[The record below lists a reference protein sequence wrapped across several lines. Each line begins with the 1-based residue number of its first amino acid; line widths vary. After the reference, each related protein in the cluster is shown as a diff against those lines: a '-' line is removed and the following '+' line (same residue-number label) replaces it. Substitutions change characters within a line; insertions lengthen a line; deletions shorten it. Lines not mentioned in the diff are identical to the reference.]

1 MNVDDETALISFASL
16 LPTNQGII
24 TGISF
29 FFLFFSFL
37 KKGQM
42 LNWPAYDGATS
53 FPQHPTTG
61 QTRRGSSGTDPP
73 RAVPAA
79 VVTVTAAASNWDGTE
94 LLSHASF
101 SNRPFSPPTFPP
113 PSPPLFCPL
122 QAFLFSSPSEA
133 RVMNNER
140 LARSQ
145 ECFLSRF
152 LFFRARAEHNEADP
166 RGSSYHR
173 PAFHSF
179 IYSAAKQS
187 DCSPVQLHLP
197 LFFLQMRLGEFSREP
212 NQANY
217 SLSLAMS
224 LSSRLP

>member
-29 FFLFFSFL
+29 FLFFSFL

-42 LNWPAYDGATS
+42 LNWPAYDGPTS

-113 PSPPLFCPL
+113 PSPPLFFPL
-122 QAFLFSSPSEA
+122 QAFSSPLPPRHAWWIMKGSRGPRSVFCPVFFFSEREPNTMRPT
-133 RVMNNER
+133 RVDQVTTV
-140 LARSQ
+140 LP
-145 ECFLSRF
+145 FI
-152 LFFRARAEHNEADP
+152 
-166 RGSSYHR
+166 
-173 PAFHSF
+173 HSF
-179 IYSAAKQS
+179 IQPLSSLTAA
-187 DCSPVQLHLP
+187 
-197 LFFLQMRLGEFSREP
+197 
-212 NQANY
+212 
-217 SLSLAMS
+217 LSSFTS
-224 LSSRLP
+224 LSSSCKCA